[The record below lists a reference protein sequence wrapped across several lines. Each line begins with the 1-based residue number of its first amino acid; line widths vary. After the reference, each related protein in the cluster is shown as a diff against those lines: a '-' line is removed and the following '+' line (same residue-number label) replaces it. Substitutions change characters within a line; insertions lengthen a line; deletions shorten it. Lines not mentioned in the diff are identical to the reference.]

1 MYQVTNQNQP
11 CKVSNLLLVCVCLGD
26 GGMGMGYDSENPRQY
41 RGTYLRAV
49 SDEVTFGEA

>member
-11 CKVSNLLLVCVCLGD
+11 CKVSNLLLVCVCVWGA
-26 GGMGMGYDSENPRQY
+26 GMGYDSENPQQY